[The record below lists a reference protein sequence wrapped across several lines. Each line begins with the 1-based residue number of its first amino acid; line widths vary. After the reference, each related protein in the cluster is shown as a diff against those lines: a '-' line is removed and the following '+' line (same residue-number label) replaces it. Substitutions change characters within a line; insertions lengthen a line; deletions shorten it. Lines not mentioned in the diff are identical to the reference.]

1 MVIYLHHHDLYSGL
15 RKAISQNQTETMAT
29 LAHRT
34 CHRFLKFE
42 PILGQL
48 GIIISHIFRH
58 SQLHPSARR
67 TWGTVSQIPDRES
80 FLAGSNG
87 SNFQWDETV
96 SKTGS
101 GGVNQK
107 SHLLKILS
115 HTILRRLQ
123 IKQTFIEQITVFKQK
138 NRIAALYLHFI
149 ELLL

>member
-1 MVIYLHHHDLYSGL
+1 M
-15 RKAISQNQTETMAT
+15 AIIAN
-29 LAHRT
+29 RT

-115 HTILRRLQ
+115 HTIYADC
-123 IKQTFIEQITVFKQK
+123 KS
-138 NRIAALYLHFI
+138 NRPLLNKLPSLNKKI
-149 ELLL
+149 ELQLCIYTL